1 MLTYAFTYMEKITH
15 FFIPTWEREREKD
28 YQTYCQNTWS
38 TWSTSPVFPVSVC
51 FLFLYHDI
59 FGCQFWVYV
68 QVVTSLVLV
77 NFPLSSLCFP
87 KVLNDKTSVVQTE
100 VKQEE
105 PAAISG
111 KILSPAGRVH
121 GKGLRGSP
129 FISKP
134 VVVLFKV
141 PHHWWDFVREVLMR
155 WNYALCSSKAGF

>member
-15 FFIPTWEREREKD
+15 FFYSQMGKRKKRLPDILSEYW
-28 YQTYCQNTWS
+28 
-38 TWSTSPVFPVSVC
+38 WSTSPVFPVSVC
-51 FLFLYHDI
+51 FLFLYNDI

-77 NFPLSSLCFP
+77 NFSLSSLCLL
-87 KVLNDKTSVVQTE
+87 KVLNDQTSVVQTE

-105 PAAISG
+105 PSAISG
-111 KILSPAGRVH
+111 KIMSPAGRVH
-121 GKGLRGSP
+121 GKDLRGSP

-141 PHHWWDFVREVLMR
+141 PHHWWDLVREVLMK
-155 WNYALCSSKAGF
+155 WNYALSSSKAKTMK